1 MISADTITQS
11 FIKWSI
17 VQTVVWLLLV
27 VQPAG
32 SAQYVPDSA
41 LSPNITRNANIVPTG
56 ENNAVCVSNTGTPT
70 PAIVLCSTLDL
81 TGKTV
86 LFKLP
91 EVTIANLPANHA
103 LSIVTNGSA
112 GDDCTKGGGTTRVL
126 CAWNGAAWASIGGGT
141 GTGTGD
147 VTDVLQTNNEVCVAN
162 PGGPQPQVSLCPT
175 VVTTGKT
182 VQLGRVDL
190 AGEIRPTTLAA
201 QADDWNPTNL
211 ATSNS
216 IYVNTTGAQSISG
229 LSGGALGRILTIHYI
244 GTTALTLLNESSSS
258 LVSNRFSLGANLVL
272 NPNQSVLIQYDST
285 VSRWRMIGG
294 IGATDNYCADQ
305 GGSDAYACNLLPTIT
320 SYVTGRHYFFKANTA
335 NTGPATI
342 AFNGQAALP
351 IKKAV
356 GGVTTD
362 LATNDI
368 RVGQVVE
375 VVYDGTNMQMLSML
389 GNSPTGIGGLATNT
403 VPRAASATTLQD
415 SAIVDDGSTVTISR
429 STTYGDC
436 STNCITENRSAI
448 TGQQTYTYPNHT
460 GTLAIYPNARKSLQ
474 IELFSADTNVTS
486 GTGVVYFRVPSN
498 LNGMNLVGVASNL
511 VTAGTTGLNS
521 VQITRCAAVATSPL
535 CSGTTASML
544 STVLSIDSGETSSS
558 TASTAAVI
566 DTSND
571 NVTTAEIL
579 RFDVTE
585 TSGTPAKGLIVSLE
599 FELP

>member
-1 MISADTITQS
+1 MISKILFAL
-11 FIKWSI
+11 WG
-17 VQTVVWLLLV
+17 LLFALNV
-27 VQPAG
+27 EA
-32 SAQYVPDSA
+32 AQYVPDSA

-91 EVTIANLPANHA
+91 EYTVANLPASHP
-103 LSIVTNGSA
+103 LSIVTNGADGS
-112 GDDCTKGGGTTRVL
+112 DCVKGGGSTRVL
-126 CAWNGAAWASIGGGT
+126 CAWNGSAWASIGGGT

-147 VTDVLQTNNEVCVAN
+147 LTEVQGTGNEICVSNGTGPIPVLQ
-162 PGGPQPQVSLCPT
+162 LCQILDLN
-175 VVTTGKT
+175 TGKT
-182 VQLGRVDL
+182 LRLGRL
-190 AGEIRPTTLAA
+190 ELTAEIRPAALAG
-201 QADDWNPTNL
+201 QADDWSPTNL
-211 ATSNS
+211 SSANT
-216 IYVNTTGAQSISG
+216 IYVNTTGPQSISG
-229 LSGGALGRILTIHYI
+229 INGGATGRILTIHYI
-244 GTTALTLLNESSSS
+244 GSTSLTLLNESSSS
-258 LVSNRFSLGANLVL
+258 LVSSRFSLGANLVL
-272 NPNQSVLIQYDST
+272 HPNQSVLIQYDST
-285 VSRWRMIGG
+285 ASRWRLIGG

-305 GGSDAYACNLLPTIT
+305 GGNDAYACNLLPAIT

-335 NTGPATI
+335 NTGAATI
-342 AFNGQAALP
+342 AFNGQAALT

-356 GGVTTD
+356 GGVTSD

-389 GNSPTGIGGLATNT
+389 GNSPTGIAGLATNT

-448 TGQQTYTYPNHT
+448 IGQQTYTYPNHT
-460 GTLAIYPNARKSLQ
+460 GTLGIYPNARKSVQ
-474 IELFSADTNVTS
+474 VELFSADANVTS
-486 GTGVVYFRVPSN
+486 GDGAVYLRVPSN

-571 NVTTAEIL
+571 DVATAQIL
-579 RFDVTE
+579 RFDVTAV
-585 TSGTPAKGLIVSLE
+585 SSTPAKGLIVSLE